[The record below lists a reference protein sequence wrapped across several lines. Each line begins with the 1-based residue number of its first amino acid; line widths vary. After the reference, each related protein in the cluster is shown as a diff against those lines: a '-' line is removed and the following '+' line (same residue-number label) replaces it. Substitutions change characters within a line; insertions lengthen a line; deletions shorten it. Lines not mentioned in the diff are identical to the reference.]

1 MNKFFDWYFTG
12 RFLRHPMV
20 VAVILLVKIKES
32 EWEMTEAEELQALVK
47 SFFEDY
53 LDVQEESDSGRVFN
67 PIHISCVRAMKLEPL
82 YKLLMRIREL
92 SRAKESEWEM
102 TEPVN
107 KLMCKLCGDVIE
119 SKTRHDFVRCKC
131 KSIYVDG
138 GKDYFRRGGDAR
150 NMIDLSVYADDV
162 IKWFLSGL
170 NCSLF
175 TVRGVHVTWTKNK
188 IERFMSH

>member
-1 MNKFFDWYFTG
+1 
-12 RFLRHPMV
+12 
-20 VAVILLVKIKES
+20 
-32 EWEMTEAEELQALVK
+32 
-47 SFFEDY
+47 
-53 LDVQEESDSGRVFN
+53 
-67 PIHISCVRAMKLEPL
+67 
-82 YKLLMRIREL
+82 
-92 SRAKESEWEM
+92 M

-162 IKWFLSGL
+162 IK
-170 NCSLF
+170 
-175 TVRGVHVTWTKNK
+175 
-188 IERFMSH
+188 